1 MAFFYVAANSIFL
14 AHFPIRDLALIYI
27 GSSIALLIIGRLY
40 AAGEHRFSVKQF
52 MFIVMGFVLISV
64 ILLRF
69 GFYFGEVAWTAILVM
84 IWYRVIYLLC
94 SLEFWGITALL
105 FNVRQGKRLFSLIS
119 VGDVFPKILGYSSIA
134 ILIHYVAV
142 DNLLTVAGGCFLIS
156 LFILR
161 IIVKR
166 TSASIIEQQDD
177 QREKV
182 GSTHFLSQ
190 FFHNELITV
199 LSVTAFLVMIAL
211 TFIDFTFLS
220 NTKHQHQTD
229 VEFANFLG
237 SFFTYVYSI
246 IIVIKI
252 FFSSRI
258 INQLGVKKIMFI
270 LPVVLLIIS
279 GIISFTP
286 LFSIDNTQLVFLFS
300 TMMIL
305 SEVLK
310 RTLHEPVFLSLF
322 QPLSKKLRL
331 HGHTVVKGLVE
342 PLALG
347 LTGVILYVL
356 NKTMGTN
363 NLIFINYFILGTIIC
378 WLITTRLL
386 GAKYFEVLKRAVNKR
401 FIIGQEISIKDKNTL
416 QILKNKLQSNHP
428 EEIIYSLELL
438 QKMHVE
444 DFDAI
449 VISMLSHQDI
459 NVQLQAL
466 NKVESFKIKKA
477 LPQLKQLIE
486 SGKSDTLKEAAIR
499 IYCSFEND
507 VPENILPL
515 LTHGNINIRKG
526 ALIGLMKS
534 GGVESMLLAGQ
545 QLLEFINSDKTNDK
559 ILAIEI
565 IGELQIKNFHQ
576 PIIRFLKDEQNII
589 REKAIEASGK
599 LLNPILIPHLIEFLK
614 NPDFVEKAMN
624 SLVLFGEDAV
634 DYFNQFLNNKEHSDV
649 EQIIRISRVCG
660 RINHVE
666 SEKILIALL
675 NNSNIN
681 IRNEALANLVNL
693 NYSTNNNNREVNAHI
708 EKEFEK
714 IYFCLI
720 AYEALGDEG
729 FYEWFRNAMLLEV
742 NQGVERIFNF
752 LCLIY
757 NSSSVLKAKEGFYL
771 NSKEQ
776 KANALELLD
785 NLISKKLQASFFPI
799 LEDIPVSSKINQ
811 LSKAYQNSISQPDKI
826 IQYVLK
832 ESDKKFNI
840 WTQVTA
846 IHSYSESN
854 PDFEKEFIFPFINHH
869 YKILRDTSR
878 NTLKNLN
885 KNNINMNANHHESES
900 ILLEIEKVIVLKST
914 GLFAETPENILVEIS
929 SIIKEEQISK
939 GERIFSKGDIG
950 SCMYIIYDGEVK
962 IHDGDNVFATMKNR
976 DFFGELALL
985 DPEPRSATAT
995 AMTDIL
1001 LLRIDQSPF
1010 YELMSERGE
1019 VARGILKI
1027 LCRRIR
1033 KENETISTLKAQLPS
1048 LS

>member
-14 AHFPIRDLALIYI
+14 AHFPIRDLALTYI
-27 GSSIALLIIGRLY
+27 GSAIALLIIGRLY
-40 AAGEHRFSVKQF
+40 AAAEHRFSVRQF

-64 ILLRF
+64 VLLRC

-142 DNLLTVAGGCFLIS
+142 DNLLTVAGGCFLVS

-161 IIVKR
+161 LIIKHTPV
-166 TSASIIEQQDD
+166 AMIEQQDE
-177 QREKV
+177 QREV
-182 GSTHFLSQ
+182 YTSTHFLSQ
-190 FFHNELITV
+190 FFRNQLITV
-199 LSVTAFLVMIAL
+199 LSITAFLVMIAL

-258 INQLGVKKIMFI
+258 INKLGVKKIMFI

-279 GIISFTP
+279 LVICFTP
-286 LFSIDNTQLVFLFS
+286 LFSIENKELVFLFS
-300 TMMIL
+300 TMMIV

-331 HGHTVVKGLVE
+331 HGHTVVKGLLE
-342 PLALG
+342 PFALG
-347 LTGVILYVL
+347 LVGVILYFL
-356 NKTMGTN
+356 NKTVGTN
-363 NLIFINYFILGTIIC
+363 NLLIINYFILGSIMC
-378 WLITTRLL
+378 WLIVTRLL
-386 GAKYFEVLKRAVNKR
+386 GAEYFDVLKKAVNKR
-401 FIIGQEISIKDKNTL
+401 FIGGQEISIKDKNTL
-416 QILKNKLQSNHP
+416 QILKNKLLSDHP
-428 EEIIYSLELL
+428 EEVIYSVELL
-438 QKMHVE
+438 QKLRVD
-444 DFDAI
+444 DFNDI
-449 VISMLSHQDI
+449 VISLLSHKDI
-459 NVQLQAL
+459 NVQLHAL
-466 NKVESFKIKKA
+466 KKVENIRIRKA
-477 LPQLKQLIE
+477 LPELKLLIE
-486 SGKSDTLKEAAIR
+486 NGQSVSIKEAAIR

-515 LTHGNINIRKG
+515 LNHGDIHIRKG
-526 ALIGLMKS
+526 AMTGLMKS
-534 GGVESMLLAGQ
+534 GGVEAMLLAGQ
-545 QLLEFINSDKTNDK
+545 QLLGFINSDKTNDK
-559 ILAIEI
+559 ILAIEV
-565 IGELQIKNFHQ
+565 IGELKIKNFHQ
-576 PIIRFLKDEQNII
+576 PIIRFMSDENRII

-599 LLNPILIPHLIEFLK
+599 LLNPVLIPHIITFLK
-614 NPDFVEKAMN
+614 SHDYAEKAMN
-624 SLVLFGEDAV
+624 SLVLFDGDAL
-634 DYFNQFLNNKEHSDV
+634 DYFEQFLNNKEHADV

-660 RINHVE
+660 RVNHDK
-666 SEKILIALL
+666 SGRILIALL
-675 NNSNIN
+675 NDSNIN
-681 IRNEALANLVNL
+681 IRNAALANLVNL
-693 NYSTNNNNREVNAHI
+693 NYSRSNNSIEVNAHL

-714 IYFCLI
+714 IYFCLM
-720 AYEALGDEG
+720 AYEALDNEG

-742 NQGVERIFNF
+742 NQGIERIFNF

-757 NSSSVLKAKEGFYL
+757 NSSSVLKAKEGYYL

-776 KANALELLD
+776 NANAMELLE
-785 NLISKKLQASFFPI
+785 NLISKKLQGSIFPI
-799 LEDIPVSSKINQ
+799 LEDIPVSSKINL
-811 LSKAYQNSISQPDKI
+811 LSKSFHNTITQPDRI

-846 IHSYSESN
+846 IHSYTESN
-854 PDFEKEFIFPFINHH
+854 PEFEKEHIYPFINHH
-869 YKILRDTSR
+869 YKVLRDTAR
-878 NTLKNLN
+878 HTLKNLN
-885 KNNINMNANHHESES
+885 KNNIVMNHHHYESES

-929 SIIKEEQISK
+929 SIINEEQISK
-939 GERIFSKGDIG
+939 GEKIFGKGDIG

-995 AMTDIL
+995 AMTDTL

-1033 KENETISTLKAQLPS
+1033 RENEMISVLKAQLPS
-1048 LS
+1048 VS

>member
-27 GSSIALLIIGRLY
+27 GSSVALLIIGRLY
-40 AAGEHRFSVKQF
+40 AAAEHRFSVKQF
-52 MFIVMGFVLISV
+52 MVIVMGFVLISV
-64 ILLRF
+64 VLLRC

-105 FNVRQGKRLFSLIS
+105 FDVRQGKRLFSLIS

-142 DNLLTVAGGCFLIS
+142 NNLLTVAGACFLIS

-161 IIVKR
+161 IIIKHTPSSV
-166 TSASIIEQQDD
+166 IEQQDD
-177 QREKV
+177 QREKI

-199 LSVTAFLVMIAL
+199 LSVTAFLVMIAI

-229 VEFANFLG
+229 IEFANFLG
-237 SFFTYVYSI
+237 AFFTYVYSI

-258 INQLGVKKIMFI
+258 INKLGVKKIMFI

-279 GIISFTP
+279 LVICFSP
-286 LFSIDNTQLVFLFS
+286 MFSIENAQLVFLFS
-300 TMMIL
+300 TMMVI
-305 SEVLK
+305 SEVFK

-342 PLALG
+342 PFALG
-347 LTGVILYVL
+347 LTGVILYLL
-356 NKTMGTN
+356 NKTVGTN
-363 NLIFINYFILGTIIC
+363 NLLIINYFILGSIIC
-378 WLITTRLL
+378 WLIVTRLL
-386 GAKYFEVLKRAVNKR
+386 GAKYFDVLKRAVNKR
-401 FIIGQEISIKDKNTL
+401 FIGGQEISIKDKNTL
-416 QILKNKLQSNHP
+416 KILKNKLQSPRP
-428 EEIIYSLELL
+428 EEVIYSVELL
-438 QKMHVE
+438 QKLRVD
-444 DFDAI
+444 DFNDI
-449 VISMLSHQDI
+449 VISLLSHQDI
-459 NVQLQAL
+459 NVQLHAL
-466 NKVESFKIKKA
+466 KKVENIRVRKA
-477 LPQLKQLIE
+477 LPELKLLIE
-486 SGKSDTLKEAAIR
+486 NGQSVSIKEAAIR

-515 LTHGNINIRKG
+515 LSHGDIHIRKG
-526 ALIGLMKS
+526 AMIGLMKS
-534 GGVESMLLAGQ
+534 GGVEAMLLAGQ
-545 QLLEFINSDKTNDK
+545 QLLGFINSDKTNDK
-559 ILAIEI
+559 ILAIEV
-565 IGELQIKNFHQ
+565 IGELKIKNFHQ
-576 PIIRFLKDEQNII
+576 PIIRFMSDEEKVV
-589 REKAIEASGK
+589 REKAIEASGR
-599 LLNPILIPHLIEFLK
+599 LLNPLLIPYIIDFLK
-614 NPDFVEKAMN
+614 HPDFAEKAMN
-624 SLVLFGEDAV
+624 SLTLFSEDAL
-634 DYFNQFLNNKEHSDV
+634 DYFEQLLNTKEHFDI
-649 EQIIRISRVCG
+649 EQIIRICKVCG
-660 RINHVE
+660 RINHHK
-666 SEKILIALL
+666 SGIILITLL
-675 NNSNIN
+675 DNQNIN
-681 IRNEALANLVNL
+681 IRNEALSNLVLL
-693 NYSTNNNNREVNAHI
+693 NYSASENNKVLINTYL
-708 EKEFEK
+708 EKGFDK
-714 IYFCLI
+714 IYFCLV

-729 FYEWFRNAMLLEV
+729 YYEWFRNAMLLEV

-752 LCLIY
+752 LCLLY
-757 NSSSVLKAKEGFYL
+757 NSSTVLKAKEGYYL

-776 KANALELLD
+776 KANAMELLE
-785 NLISKKLQASFFPI
+785 NLISKKLQSSIFPI
-799 LEDIPVSSKINQ
+799 LEDIPVSSKISQ
-811 LSKAYQNSISQPDKI
+811 LSKSYHNTISQPDKI

-832 ESDKKFNI
+832 ESDKRFNI

-846 IHSYSESN
+846 IHSYSELN
-854 PDFEKEFIFPFINHH
+854 PEFEKEYIYPFRNHH

-878 NTLKNLN
+878 QTLKNLN
-885 KNNINMNANHHESES
+885 NITMNNHHESES

-939 GERIFSKGDIG
+939 GEKIFSKGDIG
-950 SCMYIIYDGEVK
+950 SCLYVIYDGEVK

-995 AMTDIL
+995 AMTDTL
-1001 LLRIDQSPF
+1001 LLRIDQSAF

-1033 KENETISTLKAQLPS
+1033 KENETISDLKSQLPS